1 LVKVTGFLP
10 LARTADTVTSSSA
23 LTFVVSL
30 VISCVKPTAGKKQ
43 KAVMNTAFV
52 LRVLYFVLF
61 VVNKVFIRN
70 VLRIK
75 GAIIL
80 GL

>member
-1 LVKVTGFLP
+1 
-10 LARTADTVTSSSA
+10 
-23 LTFVVSL
+23 VSL
-30 VISCVKPTAGKKQ
+30 AVSCVKPIKGKQ
-43 KAVMNTAFV
+43 EKAAINTALV
-52 LRVLYFVLF
+52 PCTLYFVLF

-80 GL
+80 G